1 MRHDPASGAIVI
13 MLRSLK
19 MHGMSQAVTDL
30 IEQGAPAFESAV
42 PILTLL
48 LKAEMAEREVRSIA
62 YHMKIARFPAY
73 KDLSGF
79 DFSASEINEA
89 TVRQLHRCEFM
100 AGAENIV
107 LIGGPGTGKTH
118 VATAIG
124 IQAIEHHRRKV
135 RFFSTIELVNTL
147 EQEKARGRAGQLAEI
162 LMRLDLVIL
171 DELGYL
177 PFSASGGALLFHLLS
192 KLYERTSVIITTN
205 LGFSEW
211 ATVFGDAKMT
221 TALLDRLTHRC
232 HILETGNDSFRFK
245 ASSAA
250 AARKKKEN
258 TNVLTQPRPAK
269 HNLKVGQFSM
279 ENPGQFWVEI
289 NSETSCR
296 TRNGRSMNVLFY
308 RSARR
313 TGANR

>member
-1 MRHDPASGAIVI
+1 MRHDPASAAIVI

-19 MHGMSQAVTDL
+19 LHGMAQAVTDL
-30 IEQGAPAFESAV
+30 AEQGAPAFETAV
-42 PILTLL
+42 PTLSQL

-62 YHMKIARFPAY
+62 YHMKAARFPAY

-79 DFSASEINEA
+79 DFAASEINEA
-89 TVRQLHRCEFM
+89 TLRQLHKCEFID
-100 AGAENIV
+100 GAQNIV

-118 VATAIG
+118 AATALG
-124 IQAIEHHRRKV
+124 VQAIEHHRRKV
-135 RFFSTIELVNTL
+135 RFFSTIELVNAL
-147 EQEKARGRAGQLAEI
+147 EQEKTRGKSGQIAEG
-162 LMRLDLVIL
+162 LTRLDLVIL

-205 LGFSEW
+205 LSFSEW

-232 HILETGNDSFRFK
+232 HIIETGNDSFRFK

-250 AARKKKEN
+250 ATGKRKEAAQP
-258 TNVLTQPRPAK
+258 LTQA
-269 HNLKVGQFSM
+269 
-279 ENPGQFWVEI
+279 
-289 NSETSCR
+289 
-296 TRNGRSMNVLFY
+296 
-308 RSARR
+308 
-313 TGANR
+313 